1 MEEKT
6 IKINSLEINCQ
17 SLIEFSSLIK
27 VLLELAKKQQETDK
41 LLSEHDTKINDLI
54 NSVSLLQKAQ
64 KEKGTILI
72 PKEKELENSF
82 NVEDLKFIMNNDD
95 IENDTILNDT
105 KYVDKNNLDDKK
117 DNKKGTDKEN
127 KENSDKIIDIENQ
140 IDINTNNNNNNIDN
154 DNNKKNEKEKENE
167 NIINKEKE
175 KEKEAGINLN
185 INTVLGTIIGNKEN
199 NNANNIIEE
208 NNNKQNNNDNNN
220 DNKENKNND
229 NNNVIITTTEK
240 KVKQEPVT
248 IIKQVDKAS
257 NKNTEIIQKL
267 FQRLI
272 ALEKKVSELSS
283 KSNENM
289 ILRTITS
296 NKKNILEHTDTIKNL
311 NKSTEKIKAE
321 LEKLKEKVQ
330 DFNIY
335 DMFKEGGDG
344 DMDVAKALIKALE
357 TKQNKRF
364 DLFEEKYKLLSTENF
379 KNKDDIKNQGIVI
392 NGQKISIEKNTEK
405 ILKLL
410 EQQKNQEISNKELKD
425 KEDSILNKKFEDILN
440 NIQTLSDNYNNKI
453 TEIESKLNEHQKQP
467 QVLVTEIKPDKTKD
481 KKIQENE
488 NTLKEY
494 NERINDLEKSL
505 RQLLKKINIDELNSN
520 LAILQKEISK
530 KGNQGAIDDLID
542 RLYNIDENIKQINY
556 RVDSSSAF
564 EKKMLEENSL
574 LSKKFESFANT
585 VNRLSLQIN
594 KNPKE
599 DKQVID
605 YTKFIEVG
613 TFEENKKELS
623 KKFDKIRISFEDI
636 LKNIDEILEKLSHTP
651 SDKDFAQYQDIIKN
665 LLDEYRINNNKK
677 YADKYDTS
685 KNFKFL
691 ETQIKTITENY
702 NKKLDGQDN
711 WLLAKKPLNN
721 YLCASCEGIIKGEL
735 DKRCDY
741 IPWNKYPNRE
751 EKYTRM
757 GHGFSHML
765 QMVNDD
771 IRKNVDNKEK
781 EKERNKFEDKEKEYN
796 SDEDKKKNS
805 GERNN
810 SAVKLPKVKIK
821 PKNYNNVN
829 LMDDTNWDKS
839 PYDNIDR
846 NLTLN
851 DNTPQIMKISRIRK
865 NISIK
870 NTSTQEASLND
881 ESNINLK
888 VKNNKNIQTFPNDS
902 ISFDKNKADS
912 E

>member
-6 IKINSLEINCQ
+6 LKINSLEFNCQ

-27 VLLELAKKQQETDK
+27 VLLELAKKQQETEQK
-41 LLSEHDTKINDLI
+41 LSEHDTKLNDVI
-54 NSVSLLQKAQ
+54 NSISILQKDQ
-64 KEKGTILI
+64 KEKETILI
-72 PKEKELENSF
+72 PKEKDLENSF
-82 NVEDLKFIMNNDD
+82 NVEDLNFLMNND
-95 IENDTILNDT
+95 IVNDTILNDT
-105 KYVDKNNLDDKK
+105 KYVDKKHLG
-117 DNKKGTDKEN
+117 DNKKNNKKIKEN
-127 KENSDKIIDIENQ
+127 QESEENDNQIINIENQ
-140 IDINTNNNNNNIDN
+140 IDDNNNN
-154 DNNKKNEKEKENE
+154 DNNKKKNENE
-167 NIINKEKE
+167 NGNEINKEKE
-175 KEKEAGINLN
+175 KETGINLN
-185 INTVLGTIIGNKEN
+185 VNTILGTIIDNKEN
-199 NNANNIIEE
+199 NNANNNIEE
-208 NNNKQNNNDNNN
+208 NNNINKENDKDINN
-220 DNKENKNND
+220 NKENKNNND
-229 NNNVIITTTEK
+229 INNNNVITTTEK
-240 KVKQEPVT
+240 KVKQEPIT
-248 IIKQVDKAS
+248 IIKQVDKSS
-257 NKNTEIIQKL
+257 NKNTEIISKL

-289 ILRTITS
+289 ILRTIAS
-296 NKKNILEHTDTIKNL
+296 NKKNILEHTDALKNL
-311 NKSTEKIKAE
+311 NESTEKLKTE
-321 LEKLKEKVQ
+321 LENLKEKIK

-344 DMDVAKALIKALE
+344 DVDVAKALIKALE

-379 KNKDDIKNQGIVI
+379 KNKDDIKNQGVMI
-392 NGQKISIEKNTEK
+392 NGQKITIEKNTEK
-405 ILKLL
+405 ILKLI
-410 EQQKNQEISNKELKD
+410 EEQKNKEISDKELKD
-425 KEDSILNKKFEDILN
+425 KDNEILNKKFEDILQ
-440 NIQTLSDNYNNKI
+440 NIQTLSDDYNNKI
-453 TEIESKLNEHQKQP
+453 IELESKLNEQQKQP
-467 QVLVTEIKPDKTKD
+467 QVLVTEIKPHKDKD
-481 KKIQENE
+481 KKIQQNE
-488 NTLKEY
+488 NVLKAY
-494 NERINDLEKSL
+494 NERINELEKSM

-520 LAILQKEISK
+520 LSILQKEISK
-530 KGNQGAIDDLID
+530 KGNQGAIDELID

-564 EKKMLEENSL
+564 EKKIIEENSL
-574 LSKKFESFANT
+574 LSKKFESFANQ
-585 VNRLSLQIN
+585 VNRLSLQIM

-599 DKQVID
+599 DKEVID
-605 YTKFIEVG
+605 YTKFIEIG
-613 TFEENKKELS
+613 TFEENKKDIS

-636 LKNIDEILEKLSHTP
+636 LRQIDEILEKLSHTP
-651 SDKDFAQYQDIIKN
+651 SDKDFAQYQDILKN

-691 ETQIKTITENY
+691 ETQIKSITENY

-810 SAVKLPKVKIK
+810 SAVKLPKVKIR

>member
-140 IDINTNNNNNNIDN
+140 IDINTNNNIDN
-154 DNNKKNEKEKENE
+154 DNNKKNENENE
-167 NIINKEKE
+167 NQINKEKE
-175 KEKEAGINLN
+175 KEKEKETGINLN

-272 ALEKKVSELSS
+272 VLEKKVSELSS

-311 NKSTEKIKAE
+311 NESTEKIKAE

-335 DMFKEGGDG
+335 GMFKEGGDG

-410 EQQKNQEISNKELKD
+410 EQQKNQEIFNKELKD

-564 EKKMLEENSL
+564 EKKILEENSL

-585 VNRLSLQIN
+585 VNRLSMQII

-810 SAVKLPKVKIK
+810 SAVKLPKVKIR

-870 NTSTQEASLND
+870 NTNTQEASLND

>member
-105 KYVDKNNLDDKK
+105 KYVDKNNLEDKK

-140 IDINTNNNNNNIDN
+140 IDINTNNNIDN
-154 DNNKKNEKEKENE
+154 DNNKKNENENE
-167 NIINKEKE
+167 NQINKEKE
-175 KEKEAGINLN
+175 KEKEKETGINLN

-208 NNNKQNNNDNNN
+208 NNNKQNNN

-289 ILRTITS
+289 ILRTIAS

-311 NKSTEKIKAE
+311 NESTEKIKAE

-585 VNRLSLQIN
+585 VNRLSLQII

-810 SAVKLPKVKIK
+810 SAVKLPKVKIR

>member
-140 IDINTNNNNNNIDN
+140 IDINTNNNIDN
-154 DNNKKNEKEKENE
+154 DNNKKNENENENE

-175 KEKEAGINLN
+175 KEKETGINLN

-208 NNNKQNNNDNNN
+208 NNNKQNNNDNK
-220 DNKENKNND
+220 DNKNND

-289 ILRTITS
+289 ILRTIAS

-311 NKSTEKIKAE
+311 NESTEKIKAE

-585 VNRLSLQIN
+585 VNRLSLQII

>member
-105 KYVDKNNLDDKK
+105 KYVDKNNLEDKK
-117 DNKKGTDKEN
+117 DNKKVTEKEN

-140 IDINTNNNNNNIDN
+140 IDINTNNNIDN
-154 DNNKKNEKEKENE
+154 DNNKKNENENENE

-175 KEKEAGINLN
+175 KEKETGINLN

-208 NNNKQNNNDNNN
+208 NNNKQNNN

-289 ILRTITS
+289 ILRTIAS

-311 NKSTEKIKAE
+311 NESTEKIKAE

-364 DLFEEKYKLLSTENF
+364 DLFEEKYKLLSTDNF

-410 EQQKNQEISNKELKD
+410 EQQKNQEIFNKELKD

-585 VNRLSLQIN
+585 VNRLSLQII

-691 ETQIKTITENY
+691 ETQIKTINENY

-810 SAVKLPKVKIK
+810 SAVKLPKVKIR

-888 VKNNKNIQTFPNDS
+888 VKYNKNIQTFPNDS

>member
-117 DNKKGTDKEN
+117 DNKKGIDKEN

-140 IDINTNNNNNNIDN
+140 IDINTNNNIDN
-154 DNNKKNEKEKENE
+154 DNNKKNENE
-167 NIINKEKE
+167 NQINKEKE
-175 KEKEAGINLN
+175 KEKEKETGINLN

-208 NNNKQNNNDNNN
+208 NNNKQNNN

-289 ILRTITS
+289 ILRTIAS

-311 NKSTEKIKAE
+311 NESTEKIKAE

-564 EKKMLEENSL
+564 EKKMLEDYSL

-585 VNRLSLQIN
+585 VNRLSLQII

-605 YTKFIEVG
+605 YTKFIEIG

-888 VKNNKNIQTFPNDS
+888 VKYNKNIQTFPNDS

>member
-6 IKINSLEINCQ
+6 LKINSLEINCQ

-54 NSVSLLQKAQ
+54 NSVSLLQKAH

-117 DNKKGTDKEN
+117 DNKKGIDKEN

-140 IDINTNNNNNNIDN
+140 IDINTNNNIDN
-154 DNNKKNEKEKENE
+154 DNNKKNENENENE

-175 KEKEAGINLN
+175 KEKETGINLN

-208 NNNKQNNNDNNN
+208 NNNKQNNN

-289 ILRTITS
+289 ILRTIAS

-311 NKSTEKIKAE
+311 NESTEKIKAE

-410 EQQKNQEISNKELKD
+410 EQQKNQEIFNKELKD

-585 VNRLSLQIN
+585 VNRLSLQII

-605 YTKFIEVG
+605 YTKFIEIG

>member
-105 KYVDKNNLDDKK
+105 KYVDKNNLEDKK
-117 DNKKGTDKEN
+117 DNKKVTEKEN

-140 IDINTNNNNNNIDN
+140 IDINTNNNIDN
-154 DNNKKNEKEKENE
+154 DNNKKNENENE
-167 NIINKEKE
+167 NQINKEKE
-175 KEKEAGINLN
+175 KEKEKETGINLN

-208 NNNKQNNNDNNN
+208 NNNKQNNN

-289 ILRTITS
+289 ILRTIAS

-311 NKSTEKIKAE
+311 NESTEKIKAE

-410 EQQKNQEISNKELKD
+410 EQQKNQEIFNKELKD

-453 TEIESKLNEHQKQP
+453 TEIESKLNE
-467 QVLVTEIKPDKTKD
+467 
-481 KKIQENE
+481 
-488 NTLKEY
+488 
-494 NERINDLEKSL
+494 
-505 RQLLKKINIDELNSN
+505 
-520 LAILQKEISK
+520 
-530 KGNQGAIDDLID
+530 
-542 RLYNIDENIKQINY
+542 
-556 RVDSSSAF
+556 
-564 EKKMLEENSL
+564 
-574 LSKKFESFANT
+574 
-585 VNRLSLQIN
+585 
-594 KNPKE
+594 
-599 DKQVID
+599 
-605 YTKFIEVG
+605 
-613 TFEENKKELS
+613 
-623 KKFDKIRISFEDI
+623 
-636 LKNIDEILEKLSHTP
+636 
-651 SDKDFAQYQDIIKN
+651 
-665 LLDEYRINNNKK
+665 
-677 YADKYDTS
+677 
-685 KNFKFL
+685 
-691 ETQIKTITENY
+691 
-702 NKKLDGQDN
+702 
-711 WLLAKKPLNN
+711 
-721 YLCASCEGIIKGEL
+721 
-735 DKRCDY
+735 
-741 IPWNKYPNRE
+741 
-751 EKYTRM
+751 
-757 GHGFSHML
+757 
-765 QMVNDD
+765 
-771 IRKNVDNKEK
+771 
-781 EKERNKFEDKEKEYN
+781 
-796 SDEDKKKNS
+796 
-805 GERNN
+805 
-810 SAVKLPKVKIK
+810 LPK
-821 PKNYNNVN
+821 
-829 LMDDTNWDKS
+829 
-839 PYDNIDR
+839 
-846 NLTLN
+846 
-851 DNTPQIMKISRIRK
+851 
-865 NISIK
+865 
-870 NTSTQEASLND
+870 
-881 ESNINLK
+881 
-888 VKNNKNIQTFPNDS
+888 
-902 ISFDKNKADS
+902 
-912 E
+912 

>member
-1 MEEKT
+1 
-6 IKINSLEINCQ
+6 
-17 SLIEFSSLIK
+17 
-27 VLLELAKKQQETDK
+27 
-41 LLSEHDTKINDLI
+41 
-54 NSVSLLQKAQ
+54 
-64 KEKGTILI
+64 
-72 PKEKELENSF
+72 
-82 NVEDLKFIMNNDD
+82 
-95 IENDTILNDT
+95 
-105 KYVDKNNLDDKK
+105 
-117 DNKKGTDKEN
+117 
-127 KENSDKIIDIENQ
+127 
-140 IDINTNNNNNNIDN
+140 
-154 DNNKKNEKEKENE
+154 
-167 NIINKEKE
+167 
-175 KEKEAGINLN
+175 
-185 INTVLGTIIGNKEN
+185 
-199 NNANNIIEE
+199 
-208 NNNKQNNNDNNN
+208 
-220 DNKENKNND
+220 
-229 NNNVIITTTEK
+229 
-240 KVKQEPVT
+240 
-248 IIKQVDKAS
+248 
-257 NKNTEIIQKL
+257 
-267 FQRLI
+267 
-272 ALEKKVSELSS
+272 
-283 KSNENM
+283 
-289 ILRTITS
+289 
-296 NKKNILEHTDTIKNL
+296 
-311 NKSTEKIKAE
+311 
-321 LEKLKEKVQ
+321 
-330 DFNIY
+330 
-335 DMFKEGGDG
+335 
-344 DMDVAKALIKALE
+344 
-357 TKQNKRF
+357 
-364 DLFEEKYKLLSTENF
+364 
-379 KNKDDIKNQGIVI
+379 
-392 NGQKISIEKNTEK
+392 
-405 ILKLL
+405 
-410 EQQKNQEISNKELKD
+410 
-425 KEDSILNKKFEDILN
+425 
-440 NIQTLSDNYNNKI
+440 
-453 TEIESKLNEHQKQP
+453 
-467 QVLVTEIKPDKTKD
+467 
-481 KKIQENE
+481 
-488 NTLKEY
+488 
-494 NERINDLEKSL
+494 
-505 RQLLKKINIDELNSN
+505 
-520 LAILQKEISK
+520 
-530 KGNQGAIDDLID
+530 
-542 RLYNIDENIKQINY
+542 
-556 RVDSSSAF
+556 
-564 EKKMLEENSL
+564 MLEENSL

-585 VNRLSLQIN
+585 VNRLSLQII

-771 IRKNVDNKEK
+771 IRKNVDIKEK

-810 SAVKLPKVKIK
+810 SAVKLPKVKIR

-881 ESNINLK
+881 ESNTNPK
-888 VKNNKNIQTFPNDS
+888 VKYNKNIQTFPNDS

>member
-140 IDINTNNNNNNIDN
+140 IDINTNNNIDN
-154 DNNKKNEKEKENE
+154 DNNKKNENENENE

-175 KEKEAGINLN
+175 KEKETGINLN

-208 NNNKQNNNDNNN
+208 NNNKQNNN

-296 NKKNILEHTDTIKNL
+296 NKKSILEHTDTIKNL
-311 NKSTEKIKAE
+311 NESTEKIKAE

-585 VNRLSLQIN
+585 VNRLSLQII

-771 IRKNVDNKEK
+771 IRKNE
-781 EKERNKFEDKEKEYN
+781 
-796 SDEDKKKNS
+796 
-805 GERNN
+805 NN
-810 SAVKLPKVKIK
+810 EE
-821 PKNYNNVN
+821 NENENENNEEN
-829 LMDDTNWDKS
+829 ENE
-839 PYDNIDR
+839 NE
-846 NLTLN
+846 N
-851 DNTPQIMKISRIRK
+851 
-865 NISIK
+865 
-870 NTSTQEASLND
+870 
-881 ESNINLK
+881 
-888 VKNNKNIQTFPNDS
+888 
-902 ISFDKNKADS
+902 
-912 E
+912 

>member
-140 IDINTNNNNNNIDN
+140 IDINTNNNIDN
-154 DNNKKNEKEKENE
+154 DNNKKNENENE
-167 NIINKEKE
+167 NQINKEKE
-175 KEKEAGINLN
+175 KEKEKETGINLN

-208 NNNKQNNNDNNN
+208 NNNKQNNN

-289 ILRTITS
+289 ILRTIAS

-311 NKSTEKIKAE
+311 NESTEKIKAE

-585 VNRLSLQIN
+585 VNRLSLQII

-810 SAVKLPKVKIK
+810 SAVKLPKVKIR

>member
-54 NSVSLLQKAQ
+54 NSVSVLQKAQ

-117 DNKKGTDKEN
+117 DNKKGTEKEN

-140 IDINTNNNNNNIDN
+140 IDINTNNNIDN
-154 DNNKKNEKEKENE
+154 DNNKKNENENE
-167 NIINKEKE
+167 NQINKEKE
-175 KEKEAGINLN
+175 KEKEKETGINLN

-208 NNNKQNNNDNNN
+208 NNNKQNNN

-289 ILRTITS
+289 ILRTIAS

-311 NKSTEKIKAE
+311 NESTEKIKAE

-585 VNRLSLQIN
+585 VNRLSLQII

-599 DKQVID
+599 DKPVID
-605 YTKFIEVG
+605 YTKFIEIG

-810 SAVKLPKVKIK
+810 SAVKLPKVKIR

-888 VKNNKNIQTFPNDS
+888 VKYNKNIQTFPNDS

>member
-117 DNKKGTDKEN
+117 DNKKGTEKEN

-140 IDINTNNNNNNIDN
+140 IDINTNNNIDN
-154 DNNKKNEKEKENE
+154 DNNKKNENENE
-167 NIINKEKE
+167 NQINKEKE
-175 KEKEAGINLN
+175 KEKETGINLN

-199 NNANNIIEE
+199 NNANNIIEK
-208 NNNKQNNNDNNN
+208 NNNKHNNN

-272 ALEKKVSELSS
+272 VLEKKVSELSS

-289 ILRTITS
+289 ILRTIAS

-311 NKSTEKIKAE
+311 NESTEKIKAE

-585 VNRLSLQIN
+585 VNRLSLQII

-810 SAVKLPKVKIK
+810 SAVKLPKVKIR

-888 VKNNKNIQTFPNDS
+888 VKYNKNIQTFPNDS

>member
-140 IDINTNNNNNNIDN
+140 IDINTNNNIDN
-154 DNNKKNEKEKENE
+154 DNNKKNENENENE

-175 KEKEAGINLN
+175 KEKETGINLN

-208 NNNKQNNNDNNN
+208 NNNKQNNN

-311 NKSTEKIKAE
+311 NESTEKIKAE

-585 VNRLSLQIN
+585 VNRLSLQII

-810 SAVKLPKVKIK
+810 SAVKLPKVKIR

-888 VKNNKNIQTFPNDS
+888 VKYNKNIQTFPNDS

>member
-54 NSVSLLQKAQ
+54 NSVSLLQKAH

-117 DNKKGTDKEN
+117 DNKKVTEKEN

-140 IDINTNNNNNNIDN
+140 IDINTNNNIDN
-154 DNNKKNEKEKENE
+154 YNNKKNENENE
-167 NIINKEKE
+167 NQINKEKE
-175 KEKEAGINLN
+175 KEKEKETGINLN

-208 NNNKQNNNDNNN
+208 NNNKQNNN

-289 ILRTITS
+289 ILRTIAS

-311 NKSTEKIKAE
+311 NESTEKIKAE

-585 VNRLSLQIN
+585 VNRLSLQII

-605 YTKFIEVG
+605 YTKFIEIG

-829 LMDDTNWDKS
+829 LLDDTNWDKS

-870 NTSTQEASLND
+870 NTSTQEASVND

-888 VKNNKNIQTFPNDS
+888 VKYNKNIQTFPNDS

>member
-27 VLLELAKKQQETDK
+27 VLLELVKKQQETDK

-140 IDINTNNNNNNIDN
+140 IDINTNNNIDN
-154 DNNKKNEKEKENE
+154 DNNKKNENENENE

-175 KEKEAGINLN
+175 KEKETGINLN

-208 NNNKQNNNDNNN
+208 NNNKQNNNDN
-220 DNKENKNND
+220 KENKNND
-229 NNNVIITTTEK
+229 NNNVITTTEK

-289 ILRTITS
+289 ILRTIAS

-311 NKSTEKIKAE
+311 NESTEKIKAE

-585 VNRLSLQIN
+585 VNRLSLQII
-594 KNPKE
+594 KSPKE

-810 SAVKLPKVKIK
+810 SAVKLPKVKIR

-870 NTSTQEASLND
+870 NTNTQEASLND

-888 VKNNKNIQTFPNDS
+888 VKYNKNIQTFPNDS

>member
-105 KYVDKNNLDDKK
+105 KYVDKNNLEDKK
-117 DNKKGTDKEN
+117 DNKKVTEKEN

-140 IDINTNNNNNNIDN
+140 IDINTNNNIDN
-154 DNNKKNEKEKENE
+154 DNNKKNENENENE

-175 KEKEAGINLN
+175 KEKETGINLN

-208 NNNKQNNNDNNN
+208 NDNKQNNN

-311 NKSTEKIKAE
+311 NESTEKIKAE

-410 EQQKNQEISNKELKD
+410 EQQKNQEIFNKELKD

-564 EKKMLEENSL
+564 EKKILEENSL

-585 VNRLSLQIN
+585 VNRLSLQII

-810 SAVKLPKVKIK
+810 SAVKLPKVKIR

>member
-27 VLLELAKKQQETDK
+27 VLLELVKKQQETDK

-105 KYVDKNNLDDKK
+105 KYVDKNNLEDKK

-140 IDINTNNNNNNIDN
+140 IDINTNNNIDN
-154 DNNKKNEKEKENE
+154 DNNKKNENENE
-167 NIINKEKE
+167 NQINKEKE
-175 KEKEAGINLN
+175 KEKEKETGINLN

-208 NNNKQNNNDNNN
+208 NNNKQNNN

-311 NKSTEKIKAE
+311 NESTEKIKAE

-888 VKNNKNIQTFPNDS
+888 VKYNKNIQTFPNDS

>member
-140 IDINTNNNNNNIDN
+140 IDINTNNNIDN
-154 DNNKKNEKEKENE
+154 DNNKKNENENE
-167 NIINKEKE
+167 NQINKEKDNE
-175 KEKEAGINLN
+175 KEKETGINLN

-208 NNNKQNNNDNNN
+208 NNNKQNNN

-311 NKSTEKIKAE
+311 NESTEKIKAE

-410 EQQKNQEISNKELKD
+410 EQQKNQEIFNKELKD

-585 VNRLSLQIN
+585 VNRLSLQII

-605 YTKFIEVG
+605 YTKFIEIG

-771 IRKNVDNKEK
+771 IRKNVDSKEK

-810 SAVKLPKVKIK
+810 SAVKLPKVKIR

-829 LMDDTNWDKS
+829 LIDDTNWDKS

>member
-117 DNKKGTDKEN
+117 DNKKGTEKEN

-140 IDINTNNNNNNIDN
+140 IDINTNNNIDN
-154 DNNKKNEKEKENE
+154 DNNKKNENENE
-167 NIINKEKE
+167 NQINKEKE
-175 KEKEAGINLN
+175 KEKETGINLN

-289 ILRTITS
+289 ILRTIAS

-311 NKSTEKIKAE
+311 NESTEKIKAE

-453 TEIESKLNEHQKQP
+453 TEIESKLNEYQKQP

-585 VNRLSLQIN
+585 VNRLSLQII

-810 SAVKLPKVKIK
+810 SAVKLPKVKIR

-888 VKNNKNIQTFPNDS
+888 VKYNKNIQTFPNDS